1 MPGMNLDSFAR
12 TLAVWAIPVLFAIT
26 LHEAS
31 HGYVARRY
39 GDRTAE
45 MLGRLSLNPIKHI
58 DPIGTVLVPAVMLL
72 IGGFIFGWA
81 KPVPVS
87 MRNLRN
93 PRRDMVI
100 VAAAGPGSNIA
111 MALFWGLLIS
121 LVLTIGAGLG
131 STAQWLIEMGQA
143 GVLIN
148 CVLAVFNL
156 LPIPPLDGGRVA
168 SGLLPPRMSD
178 RLDAIEPYGII
189 IVLVLLF
196 VGVLWRV
203 LEPAIY
209 GLATLVYVVT
219 GVGAA

>member
-1 MPGMNLDSFAR
+1 MSGMTLQGFAQ

-26 LHEAS
+26 LHEAA

-45 MLGRLSLNPIKHI
+45 MLGRLTLNPIKHI

-72 IGGFIFGWA
+72 VGGFIFGWA

-87 MRNLRN
+87 TRNLRN

-100 VAAAGPGSNIA
+100 VAAAGPVSNML
-111 MALFWGLLIS
+111 MALAWGILMS
-121 LVLTIGAGLG
+121 LVLAFGSAAGTTG
-131 STAQWLIEMGQA
+131 QWLFEMGRA

-148 CVLAVFNL
+148 VVLAVFNL

-168 SGLLPPRMSD
+168 SGLLPVRISD
-178 RLDAIEPYGII
+178 RLDAIEPYGIF
-189 IVLVLLF
+189 IVLGLLF
-196 VGVLWRV
+196 VGLWRL
-203 LEPAIY
+203 LEPAIE
-209 GLATLVYVVT
+209 GVSLLVYTVT
-219 GVGAA
+219 GVTAG

>member
-1 MPGMNLDSFAR
+1 MSGMTLQTFAQ

-45 MLGRLSLNPIKHI
+45 MLGRVTLNPLKHI
-58 DPIGTVLVPAVMLL
+58 DPIGTVLVPAVMLF

-87 MRNLRN
+87 ARNLRN
-93 PRRDMVI
+93 PRRDMVV
-100 VAAAGPGSNIA
+100 VAAAGPVSNIA
-111 MALFWGLLIS
+111 MAIGWGLLMS
-121 LVLTIGAGLG
+121 GVLVSGAADGNTG
-131 STAQWLIEMGQA
+131 RWLLEMGRA

-148 CVLAVFNL
+148 AVLAVFNL

-168 SGLLPPRMSD
+168 SGLLPVRLSD
-178 RLDAIEPYGII
+178 RLDRIEPYGIV

-196 VGVLWRV
+196 VGVLWPV
-203 LEPAIY
+203 LEPVIEAVM
-209 GLATLVYVVT
+209 LLVYTVT
-219 GVGAA
+219 GVPAR